1 MQNILFHPAVA
12 MIVMLGSLV
21 LFHEL
26 GHYLAGRLCGVAV
39 EKFAIGFGHRI
50 AEFRSGQTDF
60 ILGWI
65 PLGGYVKFYGSTRN
79 EDVPENV
86 KGLLYWRAPVWKR
99 AVIVAAGPFANF
111 LLAFVIFWIL
121 VMRGI
126 EHAPPTVGD
135 VIEGGRAQQAGILP
149 GDRLLRADGKD
160 IKNWSHIE
168 RIFQKNPEKKIK
180 VLIERKG
187 ETIEKDLT
195 PESVVGRTIF
205 GSKAEIGRV
214 GVALAFPSAVVSIT
228 SPESFL
234 ARDGL
239 RTGDRIEAWLD
250 ASGTEH
256 KIHGLHE
263 TFGLF
268 ATWAK
273 NVKNPMTVFV
283 RPITIINGNDGRPV
297 EQTTTDQRRVVLNVG
312 KWPAFGGQSDRSYA
326 AALGAVDSHLT
337 VGLVRGQLTEHL
349 HPGDRLLAWNDTPIR
364 NIFHLQ
370 ELMESWKLPQVKLS
384 VMRDYKEVSLTA
396 PLKPLEV
403 QAPEGLITLYVLD
416 ASMLGQT
423 SLPEFE
429 TLREQNPLTAA
440 SLAVR
445 EAYDQ
450 TSLMVIGL
458 WQIMTGAVPIKS
470 LGGPI
475 MIAKVAG
482 DSAKAGW
489 MTFLASMAVISIN
502 LGLVNL
508 FPIPLLDGGQ
518 LVLLSFEAVKRSPLE
533 EATVENFQKLGFVMV
548 MSLVILALYNDLSRF
563 WSSIVGSVI
572 GAK

>member
-26 GHYLAGRLCGVAV
+26 GHYIAGRFCGVAV

-50 AEFRSGQTDF
+50 AAFRRGHTDYL
-60 ILGWI
+60 LGWI

-79 EDVPENV
+79 EDVPDDI

-111 LLAFVIFWIL
+111 LLAFAIFWFM
-121 VMRGI
+121 VMRGM
-126 EHAPPTVGD
+126 EQAPPTVGD

-149 GDRLLRADGKD
+149 GDRLLRVDGKD
-160 IKNWSHIE
+160 VKNWSHIE
-168 RIFQKNPEKKIK
+168 RIFQKNPEKQIK
-180 VLIERKG
+180 VLIQRKG
-187 ETIEKDLT
+187 EIIEKDVT

-214 GVALAFPSAVVSIT
+214 GVALAFPSAVVTIT
-228 SPESFL
+228 SPDSVL

-239 RTGDRIEAWLD
+239 KTGDRVEAWLD
-250 ASGTEH
+250 SQGIEH

-268 ATWAK
+268 SAWAK
-273 NVKNPMTVFV
+273 DARRPITVVV
-283 RPITIINGNDGRPV
+283 RPIAIFSGTDGKPV
-297 EQTTTDQRRVVLNVG
+297 EKTTADSRRVVLNVA
-312 KWPAFGGQSDRSYA
+312 KWPNFSGQSDRAYA
-326 AALGAVDSHLT
+326 AVLGAVDSHLT
-337 VGLVRGQLTEHL
+337 IGLVKGQVVGQL
-349 HPGDRLLAWNDTPIR
+349 HPGDRLLTWNDVPIR

-370 ELMESWKLPQVKLS
+370 ELMESWKLPQIKLS
-384 VMRDYKEVSLTA
+384 VMRDYQQVDVTA
-396 PLKPLEV
+396 SLKPVEV
-403 QAPEGLITLYVLD
+403 QAPEGLITIYILD
-416 ASMLGQT
+416 AAMLGQT

-429 TLREQNPLTAA
+429 TLREFNPVTAA
-440 SLAVR
+440 GLAVK

-458 WQIMTGAVPIKS
+458 WQIVTGAVPIKS

-518 LVLLSFEAVKRSPLE
+518 LVLLGVEAVKRSPLE
-533 EATVENFQKLGFVMV
+533 EGTVENFQKLGFVMV

-563 WSSIVGSVI
+563 WSSILGSVI
-572 GAK
+572 GEK

>member
-1 MQNILFHPAVA
+1 MQNILFHPVVA

-26 GHYLAGRLCGVAV
+26 GHYLAGRFCGVAV

-50 AEFRSGQTDF
+50 AAFRRGHTDYL
-60 ILGWI
+60 IGWI

-79 EDVPENV
+79 EDVPEDV

-99 AVIVAAGPFANF
+99 ALIVTAGPFANF
-111 LLAFVIFWIL
+111 LLAFVIFW
-121 VMRGI
+121 VMVIRGI

-135 VIEGGRAQQAGILP
+135 VIEGSRAQQAGIIP
-149 GDRLLRADGKD
+149 GDRFLRVDGKE

-168 RIFQKNPEKKIK
+168 RIFQKNPEKKIS
-180 VLIERKG
+180 VIIERKG
-187 ETIEKDLT
+187 QTIEKDVT
-195 PESVVGRTIF
+195 PEGVFGRTIF

-214 GVALAFPSAVVSIT
+214 GVALGYPSAVVTIT
-228 SPESFL
+228 SPDSPL
-234 ARDGL
+234 AQDGL
-239 RTGDRIEAWLD
+239 RTGDRIESWFD
-250 ASGTEH
+250 QSGVEQ

-268 ATWAK
+268 SSWAR
-273 NVKNPMTVFV
+273 NGSQMVTVLV
-283 RPITIINGNDGRPV
+283 RPVTLVSGSDGRPV
-297 EQTTTDQRRVVLNVG
+297 EKADSESRRVVLNTK
-312 KWPAFGGQSDRSYA
+312 KWPTFAGQSDRAYA
-326 AALGAVDSHLT
+326 AVLGAVDSHLT
-337 VGLVRGQLTEHL
+337 VGLTKGPAGEHL
-349 HPGDRLLAWNDTPIR
+349 RAGDRLLSWNDVNLR

-370 ELMESWKLPQVKLS
+370 ELMESWKLPQVKLKI
-384 VMRDYKEVSLTA
+384 MRDFNELDLTV
-396 PLKPLEV
+396 PLKPVEI
-403 QAPEGLITLYVLD
+403 QAPEGLVTIYILD
-416 ASMLGQT
+416 VSMLGQT
-423 SLPEFE
+423 SLPDFE
-429 TLREQNPLTAA
+429 MLREPRPLAA
-440 SLAVR
+440 AGLAIK

-450 TSLMVIGL
+450 TSLMVVGL
-458 WQIMTGAVPIKS
+458 WQIITGAVPIKS

-518 LVLLSFEAVKRSPLE
+518 LVLLGFEALKRAPLE
-533 EATVENFQKLGFVMV
+533 ETTIENFQKIGFVMV

-572 GAK
+572 GPR

>member
-1 MQNILFHPAVA
+1 
-12 MIVMLGSLV
+12 
-21 LFHEL
+21 
-26 GHYLAGRLCGVAV
+26 
-39 EKFAIGFGHRI
+39 
-50 AEFRSGQTDF
+50 
-60 ILGWI
+60 
-65 PLGGYVKFYGSTRN
+65 
-79 EDVPENV
+79 
-86 KGLLYWRAPVWKR
+86 
-99 AVIVAAGPFANF
+99 
-111 LLAFVIFWIL
+111 
-121 VMRGI
+121 
-126 EHAPPTVGD
+126 
-135 VIEGGRAQQAGILP
+135 
-149 GDRLLRADGKD
+149 
-160 IKNWSHIE
+160 
-168 RIFQKNPEKKIK
+168 
-180 VLIERKG
+180 
-187 ETIEKDLT
+187 
-195 PESVVGRTIF
+195 
-205 GSKAEIGRV
+205 
-214 GVALAFPSAVVSIT
+214 
-228 SPESFL
+228 
-234 ARDGL
+234 
-239 RTGDRIEAWLD
+239 
-250 ASGTEH
+250 
-256 KIHGLHE
+256 
-263 TFGLF
+263 
-268 ATWAK
+268 
-273 NVKNPMTVFV
+273 
-283 RPITIINGNDGRPV
+283 
-297 EQTTTDQRRVVLNVG
+297 
-312 KWPAFGGQSDRSYA
+312 
-326 AALGAVDSHLT
+326 
-337 VGLVRGQLTEHL
+337 
-349 HPGDRLLAWNDTPIR
+349 
-364 NIFHLQ
+364 
-370 ELMESWKLPQVKLS
+370 MESWKLPQVKLS
-384 VMRDYKEVSLTA
+384 FMRDYKEVSLTA